1 MKIKCTEVSNAYIKE
16 SINVA
21 LMKKRLIRN
30 PNRRIRNNFLIM
42 PAWCIFTALMLVCFI
57 ILSLPENSVLWGVL
71 IGCTLILEIIMIG
84 IYITILKMYHKLKKK
99 NRHSEYN
106 FSADGI
112 EYDNHENRKIA
123 STWDSFQC
131 LKVCKTGVFLIPND
145 ETGVLYGFQ
154 IEKSDAIVRFFFENE
169 IDIRCCP

>member
-1 MKIKCTEVSNAYIKE
+1 
-16 SINVA
+16 
-21 LMKKRLIRN
+21 
-30 PNRRIRNNFLIM
+30 
-42 PAWCIFTALMLVCFI
+42 
-57 ILSLPENSVLWGVL
+57 
-71 IGCTLILEIIMIG
+71 
-84 IYITILKMYHKLKKK
+84 MYHKLKKK